1 MFPAIALLAAVSAA
15 VVLYAVDP
23 ARGSFYPLCPFRTIT
38 RLNCP
43 GCGSLRA
50 CHQLLHANIV
60 AAFKLNPLMVLALP
74 YLAYSLASYVSLK
87 VRGRRLPGIG
97 PNAPLVYGLL
107 ILILVYWLVRNTA
120 AYAALIARL

>member
-1 MFPAIALLAAVSAA
+1 MLPVVVLVAAASAA

-23 ARGSFYPLCPFRTIT
+23 ARCSLYPPCPFRTIT

-50 CHQLLHANIV
+50 CHQLLRGNIV
-60 AAFKLNPLMVLALP
+60 AAFKLNPFVVFSLP

-87 VRGRRLPGIG
+87 MRGQRLPGIG
-97 PNAPLVYGLL
+97 PNAPLIYGVL
-107 ILILVYWLVRNTA
+107 ILILVYWAVRNTP